1 MLILVPMDSDEVQE
15 ASLVPLA
22 DVKKWA
28 LLNVEEGQLVEVTH
42 YDKREDISEWIETV
56 VVINEQEYV
65 FPFME
70 DQIMVLVAHTQ
81 RSIDDIVESYLF
93 RELHEM
99 PFS

>member
-1 MLILVPMDSDEVQE
+1 MLILVPMDSDDVQE
-15 ASLVPLA
+15 ASLVPLN

-42 YDKREDISEWIETV
+42 YDNREDINEWIETV
-56 VVINEQEYV
+56 VVINDQEYV

-81 RSIDDIVESYLF
+81 RSIDDIVEAYLF